1 MSTSDVWWKLNWVIQ
16 NGIMKYAKNLF
27 LLKFIVAAILDE

>member
-1 MSTSDVWWKLNWVIQ
+1 MTSGVWWKFNWVIQ
-16 NGIMKYAKNLF
+16 NGIMKFSKKMF